1 MTDPN
6 KAAAIDSMV
15 AALSNA
21 GADLTSPVKQGHA
34 GVQYNSADDSFEVKT
49 AAPVGS
55 ANQPLYDDGSR
66 DLRVERDQLVANYET
81 LVARLNEGKFDPVT
95 GEKKFTVTGREREI
109 LEIKANQAKISG
121 AYGIDRLQQIYA
133 QRVQG
138 GQENAAPDASPFQLA
153 NGQTVS
159 LQDAAARAAFVDS
172 APPGQ
177 RVAYGAE
184 FDRLMN
190 EGRTRSVV
198 DAIAAARRSR

>member
-1 MTDPN
+1 MTDST

-34 GVQYNSADDSFEVKT
+34 GVQYNSADDSFEVLT

-55 ANQPLYDDGSR
+55 TNQPLYDDGSR

-95 GEKKFTVTGREREI
+95 GEKKFTVTGRAREL
-109 LEIKANQAKISG
+109 LEIQANQAKISG
-121 AYGIDRLQQIYA
+121 TYGIDRLQQIQA

-138 GQENAAPDASPFQLA
+138 GQTSAAPDTAPFQLA
-153 NGQTVS
+153 NGETVS
-159 LQDAAARAAFVDS
+159 LLDAAARAAYIDA
-172 APPGQ
+172 APSGQ
-177 RVAYGAE
+177 RVAFGQEY
-184 FDRLMN
+184 DRLMQ
-190 EGRTRSVV
+190 EGRTRSLT
-198 DAIAAARRSR
+198 DAISQARRR